1 MALQS
6 CAIWTMQTFLGETYH
21 IPDYQREYAWGD
33 DELGDFWDDLESAM
47 NDNDGMP
54 HFFGQI
60 VVHDDEKAK
69 YKYIIDGQ
77 QRTITSVIFLRTLQL
92 FYEEIYDQTKNRD
105 ADVQRSDITSLYIGR
120 YTSKGNK
127 LHLILN
133 ALDNDYFRDNIQLGR
148 PNFKNKEKKK
158 SHERMRKA
166 FTFFYEKIQNVMSK
180 YSDSET
186 DDKIECL
193 DGYYDTFVKRFKV
206 LYMEA
211 TKLEEAF
218 VIFETLNAR
227 GRDLE
232 TSDLLKNYIFS
243 QSKDISLAQKKWNSM
258 VGTLDKADPTKYI
271 RHFWNSCH
279 EFTRDK
285 ALYRTISKNITTPK
299 GSKNLL
305 DELERCA
312 AYYHAMAVPG
322 ENVAFQ
328 NEKLVNSL
336 KALKTLKARSF
347 YPVVLAM
354 KQADT
359 AFSEEDIALVVS
371 TIESY
376 MLRNFT
382 ICGKVANQSE
392 RFFAATAKSIYNG
405 ELDVVADICAKVKEQ
420 MVTDEEFVNSFE
432 GWVASKSEK
441 EIVRYILSKI
451 HRYIDKGL
459 EINPDTSEVHIE
471 HIMPIDRSQWEVDP
485 EVHEAYLWRLGNLML
500 LSGPINISISNKPFD
515 DKKGGYL
522 TSKIEPNKAVGE
534 CSVWG
539 ADEIVAR
546 QKSLANYAAAIWAK

>member
-1 MALQS
+1 MAV
-6 CAIWTMQTFLGETYH
+6 TY
-21 IPDYQREYAWGD
+21 G
-33 DELGDFWDDLESAM
+33 
-47 NDNDGMP
+47 
-54 HFFGQI
+54 FG
-60 VVHDDEKAK
+60 H
-69 YKYIIDGQ
+69 
-77 QRTITSVIFLRTLQL
+77 SVPQ
-92 FYEEIYDQTKNRD
+92 
-105 ADVQRSDITSLYIGR
+105 
-120 YTSKGNK
+120 
-127 LHLILN
+127 
-133 ALDNDYFRDNIQLGR
+133 IQLGH
-148 PNFKNKEKKK
+148 PNFKKKEKKK
-158 SHERMRKA
+158 SHERMRRA
-166 FTFFYEKIQNVMSK
+166 FKFFYEKIQNVISK
-180 YSDSET
+180 YSDNET

-258 VGTLDKADPTKYI
+258 VGTLDKVDPTKYI

-285 ALYRTISKNITTPK
+285 ALYRTISKNIATPK
-299 GSKNLL
+299 SSRNLL
-305 DELERCA
+305 DELERYA
-312 AYYHAMAVPG
+312 AYYHAMAFPG
-322 ENVAFQ
+322 ENVVFQ
-328 NEKLVNSL
+328 NEKLMNSL
-336 KALKTLKARSF
+336 KALKMLKARSF

-354 KQADT
+354 KQADIT
-359 AFSEEDIALVVS
+359 FSEEDIALVVS

-405 ELDVVADICAKVKEQ
+405 ELDAVADICAKVKEQ
-420 MVTDEEFVNSFE
+420 MVTNEEFVNSFE

-459 EINPDTSEVHIE
+459 EINLDTSEVHIE

-522 TSKIEPNKAVGE
+522 TSKIEPNKTVGE

-539 ADEIVAR
+539 VDEIAAR
-546 QKSLANYAAAIWAK
+546 QKLLANYAVAIWAK

>member
-1 MALQS
+1 MALQNCS
-6 CAIWTMQTFLGETYH
+6 IWTMQTFLGGTYH
-21 IPDYQREYAWGD
+21 IPDYQREYAWET
-33 DELGDFWDDLESAM
+33 DELGDFWDDLESTK
-47 NDNDGMP
+47 NDHDGMP

-60 VVHDDEKAK
+60 VVHHDEKA
-69 YKYIIDGQ
+69 KYIIDGQ

-92 FYEEIYDQTKNRD
+92 FYEDILFQTKNAD
-105 ADVQRSDITSLYIGR
+105 ADERRTDITSLFIGR

-133 ALDNDYFRDNIQLGR
+133 ALDNDYFREGIQLGH
-148 PNFKNKEKKK
+148 PNFKSKEKKK

-166 FTFFYEKIQNVMSK
+166 FAFFYEKIQDVLSGF
-180 YSDSET
+180 SDSEI

-193 DGYYDTFVKRFKV
+193 DEYYDTFANRFQV

-258 VGTLDKADPTKYI
+258 VSVLDKADPTKYI
-271 RHFWNSCH
+271 RHFWNSRY

-285 ALYRTISKNITTPK
+285 ALYRTISKNISTPK
-299 GSKNLL
+299 SSRDLL
-305 DELERCA
+305 DALERCA
-312 AYYHAMAVPG
+312 SFYHAMAYPD

-328 NEKLVNSL
+328 NEKLINSL

-347 YPVVLAM
+347 YPVILAM
-354 KQADT
+354 KQADF
-359 AFSEEDIALVVS
+359 ADGDIALVV
-371 TIESY
+371 TAIESY
-376 MLRNFT
+376 MFRNFT

-392 RFFAATAKSIYNG
+392 RFFAATAKSIYDG
-405 ELDVVADICAKVKEQ
+405 ELDAATDICMQVNEQ
-420 MVTDEEFVNSFE
+420 MVTDEEFINSFE
-432 GWVASKSEK
+432 IWTASKSEK

-451 HRYIDKGL
+451 HQYIDKNL
-459 EINPDTSEVHIE
+459 ELNLDTSEVHIE
-471 HIMPIDRSQWEVDP
+471 HIMPINSSQWEVDP

-500 LSGPINISISNKPFD
+500 LSGPINMSISNSPFEI
-515 DKKGGYL
+515 KREGYL
-522 TSKIEPNKAVGE
+522 TSKIEPNKAVGT
-534 CSVWG
+534 CGVWG
-539 ADEIVAR
+539 VDEIIDR
-546 QKSLANYAAAIWAK
+546 QKALASYANAIWAK

>member
-6 CAIWTMQTFLGETYH
+6 CSIWTMQTFLGGTYH
-21 IPDYQREYAWGD
+21 IPDYQREYAWEA
-33 DELGDFWDDLESAM
+33 DELGDFWDDLETTK
-47 NDNDGMP
+47 NDIDGMP

-60 VVHDDEKAK
+60 VVHHDEKA
-69 YKYIIDGQ
+69 KYIIDGQ

-92 FYEEIYDQTKNRD
+92 FYEDIFFETKNAD
-105 ADVQRSDITSLYIGR
+105 ADERRTDITSLYIGR

-133 ALDNDYFRDNIQLGR
+133 ALDSDYFRDNIQLGR
-148 PNFKNKEKKK
+148 PNFKSKEKKR

-166 FTFFYEKIQNVMSK
+166 FVFFYEKIQSVLSE
-180 YSDSET
+180 YSDSEI

-193 DGYYDTFVKRFKV
+193 DGYYDTFVSRFNV

-211 TKLEEAF
+211 TKLDEAF

-258 VGTLDKADPTKYI
+258 VSALDKADPTKYI
-271 RHFWNSCH
+271 RHFWNSRH

-285 ALYRTISKNITTPK
+285 SLYRTISKNVATPK
-299 GSKNLL
+299 SSRDLL
-305 DELERCA
+305 NELERCA
-312 AYYHAMAVPG
+312 PYYHAMAFPG
-322 ENVAFQ
+322 EDVVFQ
-328 NEKLVNSL
+328 NEKLLSGL

-359 AFSEEDIALVVS
+359 DFTEDDIALVVS
-371 TIESY
+371 SIESY

-392 RFFAATAKSIYNG
+392 RFFAATAKSIYDG
-405 ELDVVADICAKVKEQ
+405 ELDAAADICARVKEQ
-420 MVTDEEFVNSFE
+420 MVTDEEFISSF
-432 GWVASKSEK
+432 GIWMASKSEK

-451 HRYIDKGL
+451 HRHIDKNL
-459 EINPDTSEVHIE
+459 EINLDTSEVHVE
-471 HIMPIDRSQWEVDP
+471 HIMPVNPSQWEIDP

-500 LSGPINISISNKPFD
+500 LSGPINMSISNSPFD
-515 DKKGGYL
+515 VKKSGYL

-534 CSVWG
+534 CGTWG
-539 ADEIVAR
+539 ADEIVVR
-546 QKSLANYAAAIWAK
+546 QKALANYAVSIWTK